1 MFKLHLGS
9 RTFVQASIYDKF
21 VAMAAAKAEKRKV
34 GDPWSKES
42 EQGPQ
47 VNSEQFDKI
56 LELVSDK
63 SLV

>member
-1 MFKLHLGS
+1 
-9 RTFVQASIYDKF
+9 
-21 VAMAAAKAEKRKV
+21 MAAAKAEKRKV

-56 LELVSDK
+56 LELVSDN